1 MRILILLSLIC
12 PLPAFAAD
20 WATREG
26 DVPLGKADVAA
37 FLGANEVRFYDG
49 GQSEYGAD
57 GAYAYIYDGGD
68 RAEGHYRIE
77 DDGAVCVD
85 FVNGWSR
92 CDLYVRNGGRVL
104 LIDQKGDRFPL
115 KPAG

>member
-1 MRILILLSLIC
+1 MRALILLCLL
-12 PLPAFAAD
+12 LPEPILAAG
-20 WATREG
+20 WAMRDG
-26 DVPLGKADVAA
+26 DVTLGKADVIA
-37 FLGANEVRFYDG
+37 FLGTNEVRFYDG
-49 GQSEYGAD
+49 GQSEYGPY

-68 RAEGHYRIE
+68 RAEGRYRIE

-85 FVNGWSR
+85 FANGWSR
-92 CDLYVRNGGRVL
+92 CDIYVRNGERIL

>member
-1 MRILILLSLIC
+1 MRAFILMSIALAA
-12 PLPAFAAD
+12 PAVAAG
-20 WATREG
+20 WAMRDG
-26 DVPLGKADVAA
+26 DTPLGKADVTA
-37 FLGANEVRFYDG
+37 FLKANEVRFYDG
-49 GQSEYGAD
+49 GQSEYGAA

-68 RAEGHYRIE
+68 RAEGLYRIE
-77 DDGAVCVD
+77 EDGSVCVD

-104 LIDQKGDRFPL
+104 LIDQKGDRYPL